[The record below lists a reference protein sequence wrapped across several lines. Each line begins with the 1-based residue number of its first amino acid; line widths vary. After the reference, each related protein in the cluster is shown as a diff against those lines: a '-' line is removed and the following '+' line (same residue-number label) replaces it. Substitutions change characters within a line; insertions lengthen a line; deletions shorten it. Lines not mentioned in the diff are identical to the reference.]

1 MRRLAIAAPAAA
13 VLAAFF
19 IGQAHAHDWFTTKKD
34 PVFGWPCCG
43 SYDCAPVKLSSHNI
57 KAEKD
62 GFHIRLSLEETRAIN
77 PHSEAPI
84 DGIVTYDRVQPS
96 ETDEWAICIM
106 PSNRG
111 TRSAGVFCLFAPPDM

>member
-1 MRRLAIAAPAAA
+1 MRTLIAAFAVAIPCLAAPA
-13 VLAAFF
+13 
-19 IGQAHAHDWFTTKKD
+19 QAHGWFSEKSD

-43 SYDCAPVKLSSHNI
+43 GHDCAPVKLSSRNI

-77 PHSEAPI
+77 PQSEAPI
-84 DGIVTYDRVQPS
+84 DCIVTYDRVQPS